1 MSVSTVSTSVA
12 GLLANFAD
20 ASPRRVEE
28 SFRELADALW
38 SEGAASDL
46 ALSSVPELVAALDRV
61 GPEKQGYLAV
71 LLGLL
76 AESEY
81 PRFDGPL
88 ATAVRQG
95 LDRYLELTGHG
106 VKGQPLTLA
115 LLYLVSHFP
124 EERERVLAAVA
135 PLNLDP
141 DDQTRLERNLRV
153 LDLEN
158 PDLGRVWPSPSVW
171 RLTDEERAFDKERI
185 KSLTT
190 AQITT
195 NWHNDTRSIL
205 GYSGAKAYWA
215 VRHGSPVPVA
225 EPDDPAAY
233 VPAPAPDLGLDAF
246 RRFGATLRCQAC
258 DGDLSFDAEPVT
270 CTACGTSY
278 AKALGILDLSE
289 GIRESLESDDAT
301 SDLLQK
307 LAEMPS
313 MGLYYEAVLRP
324 SFLNIGGA
332 NWGLAVSVEDEYDYL
347 RHHLPLS
354 DGPVLDLAA
363 GAGQWTVVVAE
374 TVGADRLIALDMA
387 LPMMT
392 VLRGRLPEVPAVKA
406 SALKLPFK
414 DNSLTGVN
422 CWNALHAFPDD
433 AEQAI
438 TEMGRVL
445 RPGGVLTLLTFLFD
459 TDAIAK
465 YFQESHFFPSRVE
478 GMLLFTHE
486 EIERWLS
493 NAGLRIRHES
503 GPGSFLF
510 VTAEKED

>member
-1 MSVSTVSTSVA
+1 MSVSTVDTSVA
-12 GLLANFAD
+12 GLLANFAE
-20 ASPRRVEE
+20 AGPRRVEE
-28 SFRELADALW
+28 SFRELAAALW
-38 SEGAASDL
+38 DDGAATDI
-46 ALSSVPELVAALDRV
+46 ALSSVPELVAALDQV
-61 GPEKQGYLAV
+61 GPEKQGHLAV

-81 PRFDGPL
+81 PEFDGPL
-88 ATAVRQG
+88 ATAVRAG
-95 LDRYLELTGHG
+95 LPRYLELVGHG

-124 EERERVLAAVA
+124 EDRERVLAAVA

-171 RLTDEERAFDKERI
+171 KLTDEERAFDKERI

-190 AQITT
+190 TQITT
-195 NWHNDTRSIL
+195 NWHNDTRSVL
-205 GYSGAKAYWA
+205 GYAGAKAYWA
-215 VRHGSPVPVA
+215 VRHGASPVPVGESA
-225 EPDDPAAY
+225 DPADY
-233 VPAPAPDLGLDAF
+233 IPQPAPDLGIEAF
-246 RRFGATLRCQAC
+246 TRFAGALRCQSC
-258 DGDLSFDAEPVT
+258 SGDLAFGDPVT
-270 CTACGTSY
+270 CTSCGTGY

-289 GIRESLESDDAT
+289 GIRESQESDDAT

-332 NWGLAVSVEDEYDYL
+332 NWGLAVSVEDEDDYL

-354 DGPVLDLAA
+354 EGPVLDLAA
-363 GAGQWTVVVAE
+363 GAGRWTAVVAE

-414 DNSLTGVN
+414 DGSLTGVN

-438 TEMGRVL
+438 SEMGRVL

-459 TDAIAK
+459 LDPIAK

-486 EIERWLS
+486 EIERWLGD
-493 NAGLRIRHES
+493 AGLRIRHES